1 MSLGKVYLVGAG
13 VGDTKYLT
21 QRGRQVLAQAE
32 VLIYD
37 ALADHRLLEL
47 VPDTCLC
54 LDMGKRGGRPSPPQ
68 GEIDRLLVA
77 YCGQGR
83 RVVRLKAGDPFI
95 FGRSAS
101 ELRALR
107 GANCPVEVVPGISS
121 ALAAPLL
128 AGIPLTDHQLSS
140 GFAVLTG
147 HDLAALDWL
156 ALARLPTLVFLM
168 AGRNLGAIC
177 QALIDHGKLPNT
189 PVALIRACGRPE
201 QRVWTGTLE
210 TIDRQTRGENRSPTV
225 MVIGEVVSLR
235 DVFGETA
242 MVASEMGLQGK
253 TILVTRSTGQS
264 SDFCDRLQNHG
275 AIPLSTPAL
284 EIVPPSSWQ
293 PLDGAIAQLKQV
305 DWLILTSSNGVEF
318 FLDRLL
324 TLGQDLRSLAHLKIA
339 VVGKKT
345 ARVLKE
351 RGLTPDFIPPDFI
364 ADSLVERFPES
375 VGGQTILFPRVETGG
390 RDVLVRQFREAG
402 ATVLEAPAYESR
414 CPEQLAPQ
422 ALAALRQGTV
432 DVVTFASSKTVRNF
446 ARLIEMAGDISLEGV
461 AIASIG
467 PQTSQSC
474 EQAWGRCDIEAEEF
488 TIEGLERAILNWAIA
503 QPPPL

>member
-13 VGDTKYLT
+13 VGDAKYLT

-37 ALADHRLLEL
+37 ALADYRLLEL
-47 VPDTCLC
+47 VPDACLC
-54 LDMGKRGGRPSPPQ
+54 LDMGKRGGQPSPTQ

-95 FGRSAS
+95 FGRSTS

-128 AGIPLTDHQLSS
+128 AGIPLTDNECSR
-140 GFAVLTG
+140 GFGVFTG

-156 ALARLPTLVFLM
+156 ALARLPTVVFLM

-177 QALIDHGKLPNT
+177 QELINHGKLPNT
-189 PVALIRACGRPE
+189 LVAMIRACGRPE
-201 QRVWTGTLE
+201 QRVWTATLE
-210 TIDRQTRGENRSPTV
+210 TIDRQTQGEKRSPTV
-225 MVIGEVVSLR
+225 IVIGEVVSLR
-235 DVFGETA
+235 DCFGETV
-242 MVASEMGLQGK
+242 MVASKMGLQGK

-264 SDFCDRLQNHG
+264 SDFCDRLQGHG

-284 EIVPPSSWQ
+284 EIVPPSSWHAV
-293 PLDGAIAQLKQV
+293 DGAIAQLKQV

-324 TLGQDLRSLAHLKIA
+324 ALGQDLRSLAHLKIA

-345 ARVLKE
+345 AHVLKQ

-375 VGGQTILFPRVETGG
+375 VEGKTLLFPRVETGG

-402 ATVLEAPAYESR
+402 AKVLEVPAYESR
-414 CPEQLAPQ
+414 CPEQLDPQ
-422 ALAALRQGTV
+422 ALAALRQGRV

-446 ARLIEMAGDISLEGV
+446 AQLVERVGDISLEGV
-461 AIASIG
+461 AISPPSVPKRAAVVSKPG
-467 PQTSQSC
+467 VAATSKL
-474 EQAWGRCDIEAEEF
+474 RN
-488 TIEGLERAILNWAIA
+488 LPLRA
-503 QPPPL
+503 

>member
-1 MSLGKVYLVGAG
+1 MSCGRVYLVGAG
-13 VGDTKYLT
+13 IGDANYLT
-21 QRGRQVLAQAE
+21 GRGREVLAQAE

-37 ALADHRLLEL
+37 ALADESLLQ
-47 VPDTCLC
+47 VVGQDCLC
-54 LDMGKRGGRPSPPQ
+54 LHVGKRGGQPSTPQ
-68 GEIDRLLVA
+68 DEIDRLLVA
-77 YCGQGR
+77 YCHQGQ

-107 GANCPVEVVPGISS
+107 AANCPVEVIPGISS

-128 AGIPLTDHQLSS
+128 AGIPLTDRQLSP
-140 GFAVLTG
+140 GFAVFTG
-147 HDLAALDWL
+147 HDLKALNWP
-156 ALARLPTLVFLM
+156 ALASLPTLVFLM
-168 AGRNLGAIC
+168 AGRTLGEIC
-177 QALIDHGKLPNT
+177 QALITHGKLPST
-189 PVALIRACGRPE
+189 PVAMIRSGGRPQ

-210 TIDRQTRGENRSPTV
+210 TIDRQTQGQKRSPTV
-225 MVIGEVVSLR
+225 IVIGEVVSLR

-242 MVASEMGLQGK
+242 MVASEMALQGK

-275 AIPLSTPAL
+275 AISLSTPAL

-293 PLDGAIAQLKQV
+293 ALDGAIAQLGQV

-324 TLGQDLRSLAHLKIA
+324 TLGQDLRSLAQLKIA

-345 ARVLKE
+345 ARVLKQ
-351 RGLTPDFIPPDFI
+351 RGLSPDFIPPDFI

-375 VGGQTILFPRVETGG
+375 VEGKTILLPRVETGG
-390 RDVLVRQFREAG
+390 RDVLVRQFRDAG
-402 ATVLEAPAYESR
+402 AKVLEAAAYESR
-414 CPEQLAPQ
+414 CPDHLDPQ

-446 ARLIEMAGDISLEGV
+446 ARLIETAGEISLDGV

-467 PQTSQSC
+467 PQTTKSC
-474 EQAWGRCDIEAEEF
+474 HHAWGRCDIEAEEF
-488 TIEGLERAILNWAIA
+488 TIEGLEQAILDWAIG
-503 QPPPL
+503 QPSH

>member
-13 VGDTKYLT
+13 VGDAKYLT

-37 ALADHRLLEL
+37 ALADYRLLEL
-47 VPDTCLC
+47 VPDACLC
-54 LDMGKRGGRPSPPQ
+54 LDMGKRGGQPSPTQ

-95 FGRSAS
+95 FGRSTS

-128 AGIPLTDHQLSS
+128 AGIPLTDNECSR
-140 GFAVLTG
+140 GFGVFTG

-156 ALARLPTLVFLM
+156 ALARLPTVVFLM

-177 QALIDHGKLPNT
+177 QELINHGKLPNT
-189 PVALIRACGRPE
+189 LVAMIRACGRPE
-201 QRVWTGTLE
+201 QRVWTATLE
-210 TIDRQTRGENRSPTV
+210 TIDRQTQGEKRSPTV
-225 MVIGEVVSLR
+225 IVIGEVVSLR
-235 DVFGETA
+235 DCFGETV
-242 MVASEMGLQGK
+242 MVASKMGLQGK

-264 SDFCDRLQNHG
+264 SDFCDRLQGHG

-284 EIVPPSSWQ
+284 EIVPPSSWHAV
-293 PLDGAIAQLKQV
+293 DGAIAQLKQV

-324 TLGQDLRSLAHLKIA
+324 ALGQDLRSLAHLKIA

-345 ARVLKE
+345 AHVLKQ

-375 VGGQTILFPRVETGG
+375 VEGKTLLFPRVETGG

-402 ATVLEAPAYESR
+402 AKVLEVPAYESR
-414 CPEQLAPQ
+414 CPEQLDPQ
-422 ALAALRQGTV
+422 ALAALRQGRV

-446 ARLIEMAGDISLEGV
+446 AQLVERVGDISLEGV

-467 PQTSQSC
+467 PQTSRSC
-474 EQAWGRCDIEAEEF
+474 QQAWGRCDIEAKEF
-488 TIEGLERAILNWAIA
+488 TIEGLEQALLHWAIA
-503 QPPPL
+503 